1 MNKFYQIIATFFATV
16 VQQGVQNRKFH
27 SGNFPIT
34 FRRGRRIPISALISC
49 SHVSSIPDYQYPS
62 HLFNAAFFGFV
73 IIFVALRCILESWSS
88 SIFLMGCLLR
98 FLSTVDPPSKPV
110 TRTLWAQLTT
120 TAQMQEESVC
130 LVWGCITRFT
140 RKRLRMFGLRVL
152 LSLQRQIF
160 LREETERMV
169 GEERIG
175 WRRERVVTRQSNAL
189 HRKKQP

>member
-1 MNKFYQIIATFFATV
+1 MFDFGSIDPKAFLHVFVFLHPYRFLYTKSSRSGEKRSTLQYETGYRKENVAMSGRECNFHETVVMNKLYQIIATFFATV

-49 SHVSSIPDYQYPS
+49 SQVSSIPDYQYPS

-98 FLSTVDPPSKPV
+98 FLFTVDPPSKQV
-110 TRTLWAQLTT
+110 TRTL
-120 TAQMQEESVC
+120 
-130 LVWGCITRFT
+130 
-140 RKRLRMFGLRVL
+140 
-152 LSLQRQIF
+152 
-160 LREETERMV
+160 
-169 GEERIG
+169 
-175 WRRERVVTRQSNAL
+175 
-189 HRKKQP
+189 